1 MKIIKIE
8 YEDGENMSPI
18 GFAKA
23 VIDFWHIDDIDGVVD
38 DFKEMVEHLQV
49 RAKHLKDE
57 G

>member
-1 MKIIKIE
+1 MKITTIK
-8 YEDGENMSPI
+8 YEEGETMSPI